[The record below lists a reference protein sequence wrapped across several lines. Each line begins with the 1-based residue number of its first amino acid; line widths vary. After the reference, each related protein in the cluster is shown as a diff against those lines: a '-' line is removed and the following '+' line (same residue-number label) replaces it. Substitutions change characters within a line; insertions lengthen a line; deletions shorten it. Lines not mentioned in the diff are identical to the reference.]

1 MKRFEARLGYA
12 YRSDYLDTVG
22 EAEDGS
28 EDLYVDAHGQLD
40 FKASYMFG
48 KGTTVYLQ
56 MQNITGEP
64 LRFYSGD
71 RSRMAENEFYSWNA
85 TAGVTVKF

>member
-1 MKRFEARLGYA
+1 
-12 YRSDYLDTVG
+12 
-22 EAEDGS
+22 
-28 EDLYVDAHGQLD
+28 
-40 FKASYMFG
+40 
-48 KGTTVYLQ
+48 